1 MQYNQEVV
9 RAHAS
14 TGVEARAMLFL
25 EEKNK
30 KLLTSGVHLILHS
43 LGSLELSREV
53 AQIYNI
59 EIKWSIRKI
68 N

>member
-53 AQIYNI
+53 VL
-59 EIKWSIRKI
+59 K
-68 N
+68 